1 MSSSRRR
8 YSGLPPGIGQRL
20 REERERLGLSQEALG
35 EALGGLSPKTIYH
48 YEIGKSP
55 VPSDFLDAVARVG
68 FDVEYLIFARRPAT
82 RTQEQVE
89 LVRKAVAFAA
99 EFCKDPK
106 GRPLPLGDETIERI
120 MFAYEAIAPAVDEA
134 EADQTLDELRKQR
147 RA

>member
-8 YSGLPPGIGQRL
+8 YAGLPPGIGQRL
-20 REERERLGLSQEALG
+20 REERERLEMSQEALG

-68 FDVEYLIFARRPAT
+68 FDVEYLIFARRPTT
-82 RTQEQVE
+82 RSPAQVE
-89 LVRKAVAFAA
+89 SVRKAVAWAA
-99 EFCKDPK
+99 EFCRDPK
-106 GRPLPLGDETIERI
+106 GRPLPLGDDTVEWIVR
-120 MFAYEAIAPAVDEA
+120 AYEVIAPARDEA
-134 EADQTLDELRKQR
+134 DADQVLDELQRQR